1 MPATFKLPAT
11 HALTLTC
18 PQADADAES
27 FFIALFGMLK
37 GLRLQREGWQH
48 FSRCPTRPG
57 TLCDFTADRSE
68 IAQALGLAM
77 DFWRQTTE
85 IEVRGLAFKAIH
97 WHLFA
102 QLYPHD
108 FERFNAQYM
117 ALDTCW
123 ALARRKLR
131 LTDNGHGS
139 RPCALS
145 MALNLQTPSW
155 ANSSNGATATSLSK
169 RRNALV
175 HEASYADAPLAF
187 AHPQTELNMERE
199 LTNFVARCIF
209 ALLGVQNEYT
219 RSPVNQR
226 QVWGFAFDESTD

>member
-18 PQADADAES
+18 PQADADAEN

-48 FSRCPTRPG
+48 FSRCPTKPG
-57 TLCDFTADRSE
+57 TLCDFTADRAE
-68 IAQALGLAM
+68 ITQALNLAT
-77 DFWRQTTE
+77 DFWRSSTKE
-85 IEVRGLAFKAIH
+85 EVRKLAFGAIH

-102 QLYPHD
+102 QLYPHE

-117 ALDTCW
+117 ALDACW
-123 ALARRKLR
+123 ALARAKLK
-131 LTDNGHGS
+131 LTGRGHGS
-139 RPCALS
+139 RPRALS
-145 MALNLQTPSW
+145 EALNLQTPSW
-155 ANSSNGATATSLSK
+155 ANSSNGATATQLST

-175 HEASYADAPLAF
+175 HEARYAGEPLGF
-187 AHPQTELNMERE
+187 AHPQTDLNMEHE

-219 RSPVNQR
+219 RSPVNRR